1 PMRWPLH
8 GPGDPTRLCWTSAC
22 RTRTAMSY
30 WRSWAN
36 CSAICTRF
44 PLWRLP
50 VLPVART
57 GHGRCAR
64 DSTRIFPSH
73 STWKRFVF
81 SSCSLCS
88 VQDAKNRTQYT
99 LGLTT
104 KTRRTRR
111 STKKRKS
118 PYYEHWSQF
127 VITITCRPES
137 TCILCPSSC
146 HFVFFVSF
154 VVRFDVLAS
163 RVAR

>member
-81 SSCSLCS
+81 SSCSWCS
-88 VQDAKNRTQYT
+88 VQDAKSEHSTPSSHHED
-99 LGLTT
+99 T
-104 KTRRTRR
+104 KD
-111 STKKRKS
+111 TKK
-118 PYYEHWSQF
+118 YEEKK
-127 VITITCRPES
+127 VT
-137 TCILCPSSC
+137 L
-146 HFVFFVSF
+146 
-154 VVRFDVLAS
+154 L
-163 RVAR
+163 